1 MNPDERLTDNDGV
14 TPVPNRKTI
23 GDLCIKMPFCEDY
36 DLCEECPFGKM
47 IDHLCAYED
56 TDLTPEEILRLKDGA
71 APKVETSV
79 FDKET
84 TIENCTVQILEN
96 TVTGEVP
103 VGWRKN
109 EAPLQHGD
117 LIDRDA
123 LIESFRTSGQFD
135 ISELGA
141 IIPIIKDQMIVAIK
155 MEVDDECTV
164 KGMDV

>member
-1 MNPDERLTDNDGV
+1 MKTDDRLTRWN
-14 TPVPNRKTI
+14 
-23 GDLCIKMPFCEDY
+23 
-36 DLCEECPFGKM
+36 GKKWVLPQGCGSFRV
-47 IDHLCAYED
+47 IALAAYEN
-56 TDLTPEEILRLKDGA
+56 TDLTPDEVLKLKGGA
-71 APKVETSV
+71 APKVEMSV

-96 TVTGEVP
+96 TVTGEVS

-109 EAPLQHGD
+109 EAPLHHGD

-141 IIPIIKDQMIVAIK
+141 IIPIIEEQPVINMSEEDN
-155 MEVDDECTV
+155 DECI
-164 KGMDV
+164 D